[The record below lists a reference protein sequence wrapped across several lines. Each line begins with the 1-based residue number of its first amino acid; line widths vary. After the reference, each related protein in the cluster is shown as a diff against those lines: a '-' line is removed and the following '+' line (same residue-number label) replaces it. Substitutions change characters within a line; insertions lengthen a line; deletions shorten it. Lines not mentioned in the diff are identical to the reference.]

1 MPGGD
6 NEDTRARVAEQQRQ
20 QEAEEKA
27 IKEEVHQIFQRRA
40 AERDYTRRAWRS
52 RG

>member
-1 MPGGD
+1 MTGGD
-6 NEDTRARVAEQQRQ
+6 SDETRAKVAEQQRQ
-20 QEAEEKA
+20 QEAEEAA
-27 IKEEVHQIFQRRA
+27 IKQEVHEIFQRRA